1 MIQTA
6 QQNVLDSQM
15 IEEQVKQ
22 IALNHFYA
30 YYVRHD
36 MEDMLTHVG
45 EEIQWI
51 GSCEPYV
58 AHNRREFENLLSKE
72 LEKVPYECIMKVI
85 ETRVVTVAPG
95 CYNVTGELEL
105 RLP

>member
-45 EEIQWI
+45 EEIQ
-51 GSCEPYV
+51 
-58 AHNRREFENLLSKE
+58 
-72 LEKVPYECIMKVI
+72 
-85 ETRVVTVAPG
+85 
-95 CYNVTGELEL
+95 
-105 RLP
+105 